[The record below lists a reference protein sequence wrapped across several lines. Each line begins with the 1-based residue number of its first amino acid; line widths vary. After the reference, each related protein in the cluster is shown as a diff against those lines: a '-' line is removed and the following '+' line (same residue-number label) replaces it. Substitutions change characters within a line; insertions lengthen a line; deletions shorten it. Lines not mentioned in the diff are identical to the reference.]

1 MKNISQ
7 WLLNLFLQSPCPLC
21 QRSGGEYFCRYCQQ
35 QLQSYQL
42 KNCQEFW
49 EGDLP
54 LFTWGTYQGSVKQAI
69 AALKYQNHP
78 ELARPLGT
86 WLGTA
91 WREASPLKH
100 KCVVV
105 PIPMYLE
112 KQKQRGFNQAE
123 LLAQSFCRI
132 TGYELRSQALIRVK
146 ETKAQFSLSVQEREI
161 NLQAAFKLG
170 REGQDLKHLKRPVLL
185 LDDIYTT
192 GATARAAKEIL
203 QRSGFNVAGIVA
215 LATTKKC

>member
-1 MKNISQ
+1 MKKISQ

-21 QRSGGEYFCRYCQQ
+21 QRPAGEFFCGYCQK

-42 KNCQEFW
+42 KNHQEFW
-49 EGDLP
+49 GGDLP
-54 LFTWGTYQGSVKQAI
+54 LFVWGTYQGTVKQAI
-69 AALKYQNHP
+69 AALKYNNHP

-91 WREASPLKH
+91 WRQAAPIKS
-100 KCVVV
+100 KCLVV
-105 PIPMYLE
+105 PIPMYAD

-123 LLAQSFCRI
+123 LLAESFCQI
-132 TGYELRSQALIRVK
+132 TGYKLRSHALIRVK
-146 ETKAQFSLSVQEREI
+146 ETKAQFSLSTQEREK

-170 REGQDLKHLKRPVLL
+170 KEGQHLQYPVLL

-203 QRSGFNVAGIVA
+203 QQNGINVAGIVA
-215 LATTKKC
+215 LTTTKKF

>member
-42 KNCQEFW
+42 KNCQEHW
-49 EGDLP
+49 TGDLP

-69 AALKYQNHP
+69 AALKYNNHP
-78 ELARPLGT
+78 ELARPLGN
-86 WLGTA
+86 WMGKA
-91 WREASPLKH
+91 WQQASPIKS
-100 KCVVV
+100 KCIVV
-105 PIPMYLE
+105 PIPMHSE

-123 LLAQSFCRI
+123 LLAQSFCQI
-132 TGYELRSQALIRVK
+132 TRHELRSQTLIRAK
-146 ETKAQFSLSVQEREI
+146 ETKAQFSLSAAEREK
-161 NLQAAFKLG
+161 NLQAAFQLG
-170 REGQDLKHLKRPVLL
+170 REGQQIKQLKQPVLL

-192 GATARAAKEIL
+192 GATARAAKEVL
-203 QRSGFNVAGIVA
+203 QRSGIKVAGIVA
-215 LATTKKC
+215 LATTKKL

>member
-21 QRSGGEYFCRYCQQ
+21 DRSGGEYFCRYCQQ

-42 KNCQEFW
+42 KNHQEFW
-49 EGDLP
+49 SGDLP

-69 AALKYQNHP
+69 AALKYNNHP
-78 ELARPLGT
+78 DLARPLGS
-86 WLGTA
+86 WMGTA
-91 WREASPLKH
+91 WQSASPIKG
-100 KCVVV
+100 KCIVV
-105 PIPMYLE
+105 PIPMHTE

-123 LLAQSFCRI
+123 LLAKSFCRI
-132 TGYELRSQALIRVK
+132 TGYELRSHALVRVK
-146 ETKAQFSLSVQEREI
+146 ETKAQFSLSAAEREK
-161 NLQAAFKLG
+161 NLQAAFQLG
-170 REGQDLKHLKRPVLL
+170 QEFQHLKHLKYPVLL

-203 QRSGFNVAGIVA
+203 QRSGIKVAGIVA
-215 LATTKKC
+215 LATTKKI